1 MAALGRYDWPGNVR
15 ELQNV
20 LASLMVSSPA
30 RGQIS
35 ASQLPAHVGRTA
47 ALGEPRSLAA
57 ARREFE
63 VRFVRAALARA
74 DGRVI
79 VAAREL
85 GVSRQGLA
93 KVLARL
99 GLGIR
104 GEPGPPLRGA

>member
-20 LASLMVSSPA
+20 LASVIVTSPP
-30 RGQIS
+30 RGLLS
-35 ASQLPAHVGRTA
+35 VSQLPAHVARTVALADGRT
-47 ALGEPRSLAA
+47 LAD

-63 VRFVRAALARA
+63 FRFVRAALARA
-74 DGRVI
+74 GGRHG

-85 GVSRQGLA
+85 GVSRQGLT

-99 GLGIR
+99 GLAREMG
-104 GEPGPPLRGA
+104 GHDSHA